1 MYNNS
6 EENAINQIGT
16 LIMAKRK
23 IKFTKPPPIPAY
35 SKIAKL
41 TMRELGLLDLD
52 EHPFHI
58 SADPRFLYLTEQHK
72 AALSRLEN
80 TIEWREG
87 LSVIE
92 GPIGAGKTILARR
105 LYELCM
111 QNQGEGLEP
120 VYIHTASYP
129 TPAAALRDIVN
140 HYRLESRRAY
150 LDKLRDFEKY
160 LISLRKQNKNPVLII
175 DDAQLMAS
183 NSLQPIQDFL
193 NFDVSSKLI
202 QIILFGQQE
211 IHKNFTKNPAL
222 LDRVVFWHRLGP
234 LTYAETVRMIQFRLT
249 VAGRIKPLFSD
260 RAIEL
265 LYEASRGVP
274 RPLMIICN
282 ETLHILAETG
292 AFEADEGEVH
302 QAIENYNQ
310 RSRSEDE

>member
-1 MYNNS
+1 MIDYNK
-6 EENAINQIGT
+6 
-16 LIMAKRK
+16 LPR
-23 IKFTKPPPIPAY
+23 
-35 SKIAKL
+35 L
-41 TMRELGLLDLD
+41 TMRELGLLDLN
-52 EHPFHI
+52 EHPFHV

-80 TIEWREG
+80 MIEWREG
-87 LSVIE
+87 LSVLE
-92 GPIGAGKTILARR
+92 GPIGAGKTTLARR

-111 QNQGEGLEP
+111 QNDLLEP

-140 HYRLESRRAY
+140 HFRLDSSRAY

-160 LISLRKQNKNPVLII
+160 LISLRKQDRNPVLII
-175 DDAQLMAS
+175 DDAQLMSA

-193 NFDVSSKLI
+193 NFDVTSKLI

-211 IHKNFTKNPAL
+211 IHRNFSRNPAL

-249 VAGRIKPLFSD
+249 VAGRFKPLFSD

-265 LYEASRGVP
+265 LYEATKGVP

-282 ETLHILAETG
+282 ETLHIIAEAG
-292 AFEADEGEVH
+292 RFEADEAEVR
-302 QAIENYNQ
+302 QAIDIYNQ
-310 RSRSEDE
+310 RLRSNGDE

>member
-1 MYNNS
+1 MIDYNK
-6 EENAINQIGT
+6 
-16 LIMAKRK
+16 LPR
-23 IKFTKPPPIPAY
+23 
-35 SKIAKL
+35 L
-41 TMRELGLLDLD
+41 TMRELGLLDLN
-52 EHPFHI
+52 EHPFHV

-80 TIEWREG
+80 MIEWREG
-87 LSVIE
+87 LSVLE
-92 GPIGAGKTILARR
+92 GPIGAGKTTLARR

-111 QNQGEGLEP
+111 QNDLLEP

-140 HYRLESRRAY
+140 HFRLDSSRAY

-160 LISLRKQNKNPVLII
+160 LISLRKQDRNPVLII
-175 DDAQLMAS
+175 DDAQLMSA

-193 NFDVSSKLI
+193 NFDVTSKLI

-211 IHKNFTKNPAL
+211 IHRNFSRNPAL

-249 VAGRIKPLFSD
+249 VAGRFKPLFSD

-265 LYEASRGVP
+265 LYEATKGVP

-282 ETLHILAETG
+282 ETLHIIAEAG
-292 AFEADEGEVH
+292 RFEADEAEVR
-302 QAIENYNQ
+302 QAIEIYNQ
-310 RSRSEDE
+310 RLRSSDDE

>member
-1 MYNNS
+1 MIDYNK
-6 EENAINQIGT
+6 
-16 LIMAKRK
+16 LPR
-23 IKFTKPPPIPAY
+23 
-35 SKIAKL
+35 L
-41 TMRELGLLDLD
+41 TMRELGLLDLN
-52 EHPFHI
+52 EHPFHV

-72 AALSRLEN
+72 AALARLEN
-80 TIEWREG
+80 MIEWREG

-92 GPIGAGKTILARR
+92 GPIGAGKTTLARR

-111 QNQGEGLEP
+111 QNESLEP

-140 HYRLESRRAY
+140 HFRLDTSRAY
-150 LDKLRDFEKY
+150 LDKLRDFETY
-160 LISLRKQNKNPVLII
+160 LISLRKQDRNPVLII
-175 DDAQLMAS
+175 DDAQLMSA

-193 NFDVSSKLI
+193 NFDVTSKLI

-211 IHKNFTKNPAL
+211 IHRNFSRNPAL

-249 VAGRIKPLFSD
+249 VAGRFKPLFSD

-265 LYEASRGVP
+265 LYEATKGVP

-282 ETLHILAETG
+282 ETLHTLAETG
-292 AFEADEGEVH
+292 RFEADESEVR
-302 QAIENYNQ
+302 QAIDIYNQ
-310 RSRSEDE
+310 RLRSNGDE

>member
-1 MYNNS
+1 MVDYNK
-6 EENAINQIGT
+6 
-16 LIMAKRK
+16 LPR
-23 IKFTKPPPIPAY
+23 
-35 SKIAKL
+35 L

-52 EHPFHI
+52 EHPFHV

-80 TIEWREG
+80 MIEWREG

-92 GPIGAGKTILARR
+92 GPIGAGKTTLARR
-105 LYELCM
+105 LYELCL
-111 QNQGEGLEP
+111 QNGLLEP

-140 HYRLESRRAY
+140 HFRLDTSRAY

-160 LISLRKQNKNPVLII
+160 LISLRKQDRNPVLII
-175 DDAQLMAS
+175 DDAQLMSA

-193 NFDVSSKLI
+193 NFDVTSKLI

-211 IHKNFTKNPAL
+211 IHRNFSRNPAL

-249 VAGRIKPLFSD
+249 VAGRFKPLFSD

-265 LYEASRGVP
+265 LYEASKGVP

-282 ETLHILAETG
+282 ETLHIIAEAG
-292 AFEADEGEVH
+292 RFEADESEVRR
-302 QAIENYNQ
+302 AIEIYNQ
-310 RSRSEDE
+310 RLRSNGDE

>member
-1 MYNNS
+1 MIDYNK
-6 EENAINQIGT
+6 
-16 LIMAKRK
+16 LPR
-23 IKFTKPPPIPAY
+23 
-35 SKIAKL
+35 L
-41 TMRELGLLDLD
+41 TMRELGLLDLN
-52 EHPFHI
+52 EHPFHV

-80 TIEWREG
+80 MIEWREG

-92 GPIGAGKTILARR
+92 GPIGAGKTTLARR

-111 QNQGEGLEP
+111 QNDTLEP

-140 HYRLESRRAY
+140 HFRLDTSRAY

-160 LISLRKQNKNPVLII
+160 LITLRKQDRNPVLII
-175 DDAQLMAS
+175 DDAQLMSA

-193 NFDVSSKLI
+193 NFDVTSKLI

-211 IHKNFTKNPAL
+211 IHRNFSRNPAL

-249 VAGRIKPLFSD
+249 VAGRFKPLFSD

-265 LYEASRGVP
+265 LYEATKGVP

-282 ETLHILAETG
+282 ETLHTLAETG
-292 AFEADEGEVH
+292 RFEADESEVR
-302 QAIENYNQ
+302 QAIEVYNQ
-310 RSRSEDE
+310 RLRSNGDE

>member
-1 MYNNS
+1 M
-6 EENAINQIGT
+6 T
-16 LIMAKRK
+16 
-23 IKFTKPPPIPAY
+23 
-35 SKIAKL
+35 KL
-41 TMRELGLLDLD
+41 TVRELGLLDLN

-72 AALSRLEN
+72 SALSRLEN

-92 GPIGAGKTILARR
+92 GPIGAGKTTMARR

-111 QNQGEGLEP
+111 QNDGLEP

-129 TPAAALRDIVN
+129 TPASALRDIVN
-140 HYRLESRRAY
+140 HYRLDSRRAY

-160 LISLRKQNKNPVLII
+160 LIILRKQDKNPVLII
-175 DDAQLMAS
+175 DDAQLMAA

-211 IHKNFTKNPAL
+211 IHRNFSKKPAL

-234 LTYAETVRMIQFRLT
+234 LTYAETLRMIQFRLT
-249 VAGRIKPLFSD
+249 VAGRFKPLFSD
-260 RAIEL
+260 
-265 LYEASRGVP
+265 
-274 RPLMIICN
+274 
-282 ETLHILAETG
+282 
-292 AFEADEGEVH
+292 
-302 QAIENYNQ
+302 
-310 RSRSEDE
+310 

>member
-1 MYNNS
+1 MMYNNGK
-6 EENAINQIGT
+6 ENSSSLEWFTYMVQ
-16 LIMAKRK
+16 RK
-23 IKFTKPPPIPAY
+23 IKFPKAVPIAAY
-35 SKIAKL
+35 NKMTKL
-41 TMRELGLLDLD
+41 TVRELGLLDLN

-72 AALSRLEN
+72 SALSRLEN
-80 TIEWREG
+80 TIDWREG

-92 GPIGAGKTILARR
+92 GPIGAGKTTLARR

-111 QNQGEGLEP
+111 QNDGLEP

-129 TPAAALRDIVN
+129 TPASALRDIVS
-140 HYRLESRRAY
+140 HYRLDSRRAY

-160 LISLRKQNKNPVLII
+160 LIILRKQDKNPVLII
-175 DDAQLMAS
+175 DDAQLMAA

-211 IHKNFTKNPAL
+211 IHRNFSKKPAL

-234 LTYAETVRMIQFRLT
+234 LTYAETLRMIQFRLT
-249 VAGRIKPLFSD
+249 VAGRFKPLFSD
-260 RAIEL
+260 RALEL
-265 LYEASRGVP
+265 LYEASKGVP

-292 AFEADEGEVH
+292 RFEADVAEVG
-302 QAIENYNQ
+302 QAVKIYNQ
-310 RSRSEDE
+310 RLRSDDD

>member
-1 MYNNS
+1 MVDYNK
-6 EENAINQIGT
+6 
-16 LIMAKRK
+16 LPR
-23 IKFTKPPPIPAY
+23 
-35 SKIAKL
+35 L
-41 TMRELGLLDLD
+41 TMRELGLLDLN
-52 EHPFHI
+52 EHPFHV

-72 AALSRLEN
+72 AALARLEN
-80 TIEWREG
+80 MIEWREG

-92 GPIGAGKTILARR
+92 GPIGAGKTTLARR

-111 QNQGEGLEP
+111 QNELLEP

-140 HYRLESRRAY
+140 HFRLDTSRAY
-150 LDKLRDFEKY
+150 LDKLRDFETY
-160 LISLRKQNKNPVLII
+160 LISLRKQDRNPVLII
-175 DDAQLMAS
+175 DDAQLMSA

-193 NFDVSSKLI
+193 NFDVTSKLI

-211 IHKNFTKNPAL
+211 IHRNFSRNPAL

-249 VAGRIKPLFSD
+249 VAGRFKPLFSD

-265 LYEASRGVP
+265 LYEATKGVP

-282 ETLHILAETG
+282 ETLHTLAETG
-292 AFEADEGEVH
+292 RFEADESEVR
-302 QAIENYNQ
+302 QAIDIYNQ
-310 RSRSEDE
+310 RLRSSDDE

>member
-1 MYNNS
+1 MLDYNK
-6 EENAINQIGT
+6 
-16 LIMAKRK
+16 LPR
-23 IKFTKPPPIPAY
+23 
-35 SKIAKL
+35 L
-41 TMRELGLLDLD
+41 TMRELGLLDLN
-52 EHPFHI
+52 EHPFHV

-72 AALSRLEN
+72 AALARLEN
-80 TIEWREG
+80 MIEWREG

-92 GPIGAGKTILARR
+92 GPIGAGKTTLARR

-111 QNQGEGLEP
+111 QNDLLEP

-140 HYRLESRRAY
+140 HFRLDTSRAY
-150 LDKLRDFEKY
+150 LDKLRDFETY
-160 LISLRKQNKNPVLII
+160 LISLRKQDRNPVLII
-175 DDAQLMAS
+175 DDAQLMSA

-193 NFDVSSKLI
+193 NFDVTSKLI

-211 IHKNFTKNPAL
+211 IHRNFSRNPAL

-249 VAGRIKPLFSD
+249 VAGRFKPLFSD

-265 LYEASRGVP
+265 LYEATKGVP

-282 ETLHILAETG
+282 ETLHTLAETG
-292 AFEADEGEVH
+292 RFEADESEVR
-302 QAIENYNQ
+302 QAIDIYNQ
-310 RSRSEDE
+310 RLRSNGDE

>member
-1 MYNNS
+1 
-6 EENAINQIGT
+6 
-16 LIMAKRK
+16 MAQRK
-23 IKFTKPPPIPAY
+23 FKFTKPPPLPAY
-35 SKIAKL
+35 NKMTRL
-41 TMRELGLLDLD
+41 TIRELGLLDLD

-80 TIEWREG
+80 TIDWREG

-92 GPIGAGKTILARR
+92 GPIGAGKTIMARR

-111 QNQGEGLEP
+111 QNDGLEP

-140 HYRLESRRAY
+140 HYRLDSRRAY
-150 LDKLRDFEKY
+150 IDKLRDFEKY
-160 LISLRKQNKNPVLII
+160 LISLRKQDKNPVLII

-193 NFDVSSKLI
+193 NFDISSKLI

-211 IHKNFTKNPAL
+211 IHRNFSRNPAL

-249 VAGRIKPLFSD
+249 VAGRSKPLFSD

-274 RPLMIICN
+274 RPLMIMCN
-282 ETLHILAETG
+282 ETLHILAETEL
-292 AFEADEGEVH
+292 FEADEGEVR
-302 QAIENYNQ
+302 QAIEIYNQ
-310 RSRSEDE
+310 RLRSDDE

>member
-1 MYNNS
+1 MIDYNK
-6 EENAINQIGT
+6 
-16 LIMAKRK
+16 LPR
-23 IKFTKPPPIPAY
+23 
-35 SKIAKL
+35 L
-41 TMRELGLLDLD
+41 TMRELGLLDLN
-52 EHPFHI
+52 EHPFHV

-80 TIEWREG
+80 MIEWREG
-87 LSVIE
+87 LSVLE
-92 GPIGAGKTILARR
+92 GPIGAGKTTLARR

-111 QNQGEGLEP
+111 QNDSLEP

-140 HYRLESRRAY
+140 HFRLDSSRAY

-160 LISLRKQNKNPVLII
+160 LISLRKQDRNPVLII
-175 DDAQLMAS
+175 DDAQLMSA

-193 NFDVSSKLI
+193 NFDVTSKLI

-211 IHKNFTKNPAL
+211 IHRNFSRNPAL

-249 VAGRIKPLFSD
+249 VAGRFKPLFSD

-265 LYEASRGVP
+265 LYEATKGVP

-282 ETLHILAETG
+282 ETLHTLAETG
-292 AFEADEGEVH
+292 RFEADEAEVR
-302 QAIENYNQ
+302 QAIDIYNQ
-310 RSRSEDE
+310 RLRSNGDE

>member
-1 MYNNS
+1 
-6 EENAINQIGT
+6 
-16 LIMAKRK
+16 MAQRK
-23 IKFTKPPPIPAY
+23 AKFSKPPPMTNYDKMP
-35 SKIAKL
+35 KL
-41 TMRELGLLDLD
+41 TLRELGLLDLD

-92 GPIGAGKTILARR
+92 GPIGAGKTTMARR
-105 LYELCM
+105 LYDLCM
-111 QNQGEGLEP
+111 RNDELDP
-120 VYIHTASYP
+120 VYIHTATYP

-140 HYRLESRRAY
+140 HFRLDTSRAY

-160 LISLRKQNKNPVLII
+160 LISLRKRDKNPVLII
-175 DDAQLMAS
+175 DDAQLMSA

-193 NFDVSSKLI
+193 NFDISSKLI

-211 IHKNFTKNPAL
+211 IHRNFSRNPAL

-249 VAGRIKPLFSD
+249 VAGRYKPLFSD

-265 LYEASRGVP
+265 LYEASKGVP

-282 ETLHILAETG
+282 ETLHIVAEAG
-292 AFEADEGEVH
+292 RFEADEAEVG
-302 QAIENYNQ
+302 QAIEIYNQ
-310 RSRSEDE
+310 RLRSDDE

>member
-1 MYNNS
+1 MIDYNK
-6 EENAINQIGT
+6 
-16 LIMAKRK
+16 LPR
-23 IKFTKPPPIPAY
+23 
-35 SKIAKL
+35 L
-41 TMRELGLLDLD
+41 TMRELGLLDLN
-52 EHPFHI
+52 EHPFHV

-80 TIEWREG
+80 MIEWREG
-87 LSVIE
+87 LSVLE
-92 GPIGAGKTILARR
+92 GPIGAGKTTLARR

-111 QNQGEGLEP
+111 QNDSLEP

-140 HYRLESRRAY
+140 HFRLDSSRAY

-160 LISLRKQNKNPVLII
+160 LISLRKQDRNPVLII
-175 DDAQLMAS
+175 DDAQLMSA

-193 NFDVSSKLI
+193 NFDVTSKLI

-211 IHKNFTKNPAL
+211 IHRNFSRNPAL

-249 VAGRIKPLFSD
+249 VAGRFKPLFSD

-265 LYEASRGVP
+265 LYEATKGVP

-282 ETLHILAETG
+282 ETLHIIAEAG
-292 AFEADEGEVH
+292 RFEADEAEVR
-302 QAIENYNQ
+302 QAIDIYNQ
-310 RSRSEDE
+310 RLRSNGDE